1 MQILSFYENTNTFFL
16 PRVERIKF
24 PHILHLDDIETKD
37 TQFNLSAVFLEP
49 PWFAICC
56 YMVSLLLCP
65 RAWQLSLKDRVD
77 AGLLR

>member
-1 MQILSFYENTNTFFL
+1 MQILLFYENTNTFFL

-49 PWFAICC
+49 LRG
-56 YMVSLLLCP
+56 LLSVATLCP
-65 RAWQLSLKDRVD
+65 FYCVPEHDSYHGKTGWMQAC
-77 AGLLR
+77 